1 MFLFQC
7 VINISL
13 HMKENA
19 KPPFPLELSRMQNP
33 VPRRGAPAPLRGPIL
48 LGDSPQVG
56 GGGRQGGASH
66 AAV

>member
-1 MFLFQC
+1 MFLFQG

-19 KPPFPLELSRMQNP
+19 LPSFPLELSRMRNP
-33 VPRRGAPAPLRGPIL
+33 VPRQGAPAPLRGPIL

-56 GGGRQGGASH
+56 GGGRQGGAY
-66 AAV
+66 AATV